1 MTDDKILLIGSGRLA
16 KHLHFYFQSL
26 GLTFSIWSRTDGLDQ
41 FLQKLESVKYV
52 GLAISDDSLLDFYQK
67 HLQSV
72 PIKCFHFSG
81 AFHHPDILSFHPL
94 MTFSNEL
101 YEKEFYQKI
110 HFAVSNLQE
119 FEKIFPKLPNP
130 TFRLS
135 SENKALYHAWAVLLG
150 AGTQNHL
157 KSGLHALSSIGV
169 PEDASLLYLEKIF
182 EQFIKHKGQS
192 ITGPWVRSDQTTI
205 EKNLNALQSKEDQI
219 LYKNLMERTSK

>member
-16 KHLHFYFQSL
+16 KHLHFYFKSL
-26 GLTFSIWSRTDGLDQ
+26 GLTFCIWSRTKGLDR
-41 FLQKLESVKYV
+41 LSHKIKSAKYV

-67 HLQSV
+67 HLQSL

-81 AFHHPDILSFHPL
+81 AIHHPEILSFHPL

-110 HFAVSNLQE
+110 HFAVSDLQE
-119 FEKIFPKLPNP
+119 FKNIFPRIPNP
-130 TFRLS
+130 TFILS
-135 SENKALYHAWAVLLG
+135 YEQKAFYHAWAVLLG

-157 KSGLHALSSIGV
+157 KSGLHALSKIGV
-169 PEDASLLYLEKIF
+169 PEGASLLYLEKVF

-192 ITGPWVRSDQTTI
+192 ITGPWVRNDKTTI
-205 EKNLNALQSKEDQI
+205 EKNLNALQLKEDQF